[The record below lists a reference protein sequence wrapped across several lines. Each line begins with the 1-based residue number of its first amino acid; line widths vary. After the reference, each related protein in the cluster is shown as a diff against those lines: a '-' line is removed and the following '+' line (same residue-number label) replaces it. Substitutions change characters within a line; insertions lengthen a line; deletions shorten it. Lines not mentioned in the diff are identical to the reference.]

1 MYAFFTKNNNKNKQ
15 KIPSIWTHLTLSQM
29 KKQKQDEQQTENRTQ
44 KTKSRFQM
52 QF

>member
-1 MYAFFTKNNNKNKQ
+1 MNASHIKANE
-15 KIPSIWTHLTLSQM
+15 
-29 KKQKQDEQQTENRTQ
+29 KQKQDEQQTENRTQ